1 MNVGEGDI
9 KSGWLFS
16 SDFYQNRTP
25 SRLDGISASE
35 ETLLRAKSILFIEEL
50 GVEMRWYVVR
60 FLCKCT
66 LLFRVETGTK
76 SMKLIGCITRR
87 QVIRTHISRINYEK
101 FQKIQSQSTV
111 T

>member
-1 MNVGEGDI
+1 MNGGEGDI

-50 GVEMRWYVVR
+50 GVEMRWYVVS
-60 FLCKCT
+60 FLC
-66 LLFRVETGTK
+66 RY
-76 SMKLIGCITRR
+76 TRLWR
-87 QVIRTHISRINYEK
+87 DKTRDERHEVNWICHDLTNDSFSSIKN
-101 FQKIQSQSTV
+101 
-111 T
+111 